1 MGLTPLETSLRP
13 SLDIISIRGNKME
26 KETLLVVDDIVENID
41 ILVEL
46 LSDYDIVTAIDGKS
60 ALKLIEQEDIDL
72 ILLDIMMPEM
82 DGYEVCKVIKSKN
95 KYKNTPI
102 IFLSAK
108 DNIADIELGFELGA
122 VDYITKPFK
131 PNELRARVST
141 HLQLRAY
148 EKNLEEKVQ
157 EELKKNRVQ
166 EQMINQ
172 QSKQAALGELLMH
185 IAHQWKQPL
194 ASLGSINTLQR
205 AKLEQNISLTKE
217 GLLHEIIKSEAL
229 ISFMSQTVNTFKD
242 FYNPSYENK
251 YFSLTN
257 SVNKVLNI
265 SNATLNYHNIKIDIL
280 SHEDKTTFANENEFT
295 QVVFS
300 IINNALDIFQHRE
313 TQNPRISIEIYNN
326 KIIILDNAGGI
337 DTEIQKKLFL
347 PFESTTGGNGIGLYI
362 AKGLLEKNG
371 GIIYAKNVKNGAEF
385 TIEFLEWLD

>member
-1 MGLTPLETSLRP
+1 M
-13 SLDIISIRGNKME
+13 K

-60 ALKLIEQEDIDL
+60 ALKLIEQENIDL

-82 DGYEVCKVIKSKN
+82 DGYEVCKVIKSNIKL
-95 KYKNTPI
+95 KNTPI

-108 DNIADIELGFELGA
+108 NSVEDIELGFELGA

-148 EKNLEEKVQ
+148 EKNLEQKVQ
-157 EELKKNRVQ
+157 KELKKNRMQ

-194 ASLGSINTLQR
+194 ASLGSINILQR

-217 GLLHEIIKSEAL
+217 GLLHQIIKSEAL

-242 FYNPSYENK
+242 FYNPSYEKK

-265 SNATLNYHNIKIDIL
+265 SNATLNYHNIKIDIF

-300 IINNALDIFQHRE
+300 IINNALDIFQYRE
-313 TQNPRISIEIYNN
+313 TQNPRISIEINNN
-326 KIIILDNAGGI
+326 KITILDNAGGI
-337 DTEIQKKLFL
+337 DAEIQKKLFL

-362 AKGLLEKNG
+362 AKEILEKNG
-371 GIIYAKNVKNGAEF
+371 GILYVNNIKNGAEF